1 MVPHLRGLKDY
12 KYMAVL
18 GRGHFGKVL
27 LAEDLTK
34 KELVA
39 IKVWREMEERERERG
54 EREREIEE
62 RERGE
67 KECVCRRFSEE
78 IEVDSIVSKNK
89 QKLSLVSF
97 PSEHMAPAAHVQ
109 HFLEK
114 NFLRWLPTCE
124 MVANNF
130 QPHKFPTHTTWKTE
144 KERRDQRIHTHTH
157 THTHAHTYIHTYVHG
172 KCVSDKSLMCL
183 QCMGMMGA
191 MQHSPFQHVP

>member
-1 MVPHLRGLKDY
+1 
-12 KYMAVL
+12 
-18 GRGHFGKVL
+18 
-27 LAEDLTK
+27 
-34 KELVA
+34 
-39 IKVWREMEERERERG
+39 MERDGGEGER

-157 THTHAHTYIHTYVHG
+157 THIHTYICTW
-172 KCVSDKSLMCL
+172 KMCVRQES
-183 QCMGMMGA
+183 
-191 MQHSPFQHVP
+191 HVPSMYGYDGGNAA